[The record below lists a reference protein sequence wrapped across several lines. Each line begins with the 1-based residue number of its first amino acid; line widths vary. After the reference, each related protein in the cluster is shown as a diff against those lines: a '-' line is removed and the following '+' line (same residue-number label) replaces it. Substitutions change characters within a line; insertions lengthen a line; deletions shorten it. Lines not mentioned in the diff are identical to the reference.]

1 MPMTCLSDFEVCGSA
16 LRRKRCEAKL
26 PDRGTTN
33 LHYQVFRVLLK
44 PLIFWCLTGSCIL
57 AQQSNAALLQRYSEE
72 GERALAEQRYDDAAK
87 SYEKLRQL
95 APETAEVHARL
106 GLIYFQQRNFTQAV
120 PALRQA
126 LKLKP
131 ALPNTDILLAMSLSE
146 LGRYEEALTGLR
158 KGFRQSVDSTLRRL
172 TGLQLQRAY
181 TGLQRDREAVEVALE
196 LTRLYPDNP
205 EILYHTGRLFANYA
219 YLTTVKLSSVAP
231 NSVWMHQAAGE
242 AYESQGQLELAIKEY
257 RDVLILDPNR
267 PGVHFRLGRVLLSRS
282 GAQDSGAEA
291 MKEFEQEFQI
301 DPTHANAA
309 YELGEIRR
317 RTGEFDKAR
326 EFFALALKHYP
337 DFEEAHIGLG
347 RVLVTLGKPDLA
359 LPHLQKAIALNS
371 QNEVSYYQLSQAQKA
386 LGNVAEQQK
395 ALAEYRRLE
404 SQKSS
409 PQEQVTS
416 LPRQVTKQEL
426 DSQAAAPP

>member
-1 MPMTCLSDFEVCGSA
+1 MPITCQSEICGSA
-16 LRRKRCEAKL
+16 LRKKREAES
-26 PDRGTTN
+26 PNGGITN
-33 LHYQVFRVLLK
+33 FYYQVFRVLLK
-44 PLIFWCLTGSCIL
+44 SLIFWCLAGSCIL

-72 GERALAEQRYDDAAK
+72 GEKALAEQRYDEAAK
-87 SYEKLRQL
+87 SYEQLRQL
-95 APETAEVHARL
+95 APTTAEVHARL

-146 LGRYEEALTGLR
+146 LGRYEEALTGLQ
-158 KGFRQSVDSTLRRL
+158 KGFRQSADTTLRRL

-205 EILYHTGRLFANYA
+205 EVLYHTGRLFANYA

-257 RDVLILDPNR
+257 RDVLTLDPNR
-267 PGVHFRLGRVLLSRS
+267 PGIHFRLGRVLLSRS
-282 GAQDSGAEA
+282 GTQDSGAEA
-291 MKEFEQEFQI
+291 MKEFEQELQI

-317 RTGEFDKAR
+317 KIGEFDKAR

-347 RVLVTLGKPDLA
+347 RVLITLEKANLA
-359 LPHLQKAIALNS
+359 LPHLQKAISLNA
-371 QNEVSYYQLSQAQKA
+371 QNEVSYYQLAQAHKA
-386 LGNVAEQQK
+386 LGQVAEQQK
-395 ALAEYRRLE
+395 ALAQYRRLQD
-404 SQKSS
+404 QKS
-409 PQEQVTS
+409 PQQDSVTA
-416 LPRQVTKQEL
+416 LPRQVTKQKL
-426 DSQAAAPP
+426 DSKTEP